1 MNYKISVLVF
11 LLGFFLW
18 NCNSPEKP
26 ATASAEVDP
35 KILRAMMD
43 SSATA
48 WNEGSLEGH
57 LSIYDSTA
65 TFMGANGLVSI
76 PEVKEKF
83 QKKYFNGSKP
93 VQQLAF
99 EEIVIKP
106 LGADFALLTGKFI
119 LSGGNQP
126 EKSGRLS
133 LVFGKT
139 RTGWKV
145 LHDHSS

>member
-1 MNYKISVLVF
+1 MNNKIPFILF
-11 LLGFFLW
+11 LLGIFLW
-18 NCNSPEKP
+18 NCNSPEKQV
-26 ATASAEVDP
+26 AASTTVDP
-35 KILRAMMD
+35 KILRALMD

-57 LSIYDSTA
+57 LSIYDSAA

-93 VQQLAF
+93 VQHLAF
-99 EEIVIKP
+99 DEIQIKP

-126 EKSGRLS
+126 ERSGRFS
-133 LVFGKT
+133 LVLGKT
-139 RTGWKV
+139 KTGWKV

>member
-1 MNYKISVLVF
+1 MKIKLNLSLF
-11 LLGFFLW
+11 LLGIFLW
-18 NCNSPEKP
+18 NCNSPEKQNSTP
-26 ATASAEVDP
+26 TATNPQIFRE
-35 KILRAMMD
+35 IMD

-57 LSIYDSTA
+57 LAIYDSAA
-65 TFMGANGLVSI
+65 TFMGANGLIGI
-76 PEVKEKF
+76 PALKENF
-83 QKKYFNGSKP
+83 QKKYFNGTKP

-99 EEIVIKP
+99 EEIQVKP
-106 LGADFALLTGKFI
+106 LGAEFALITGKFI

-126 EKSGRLS
+126 QNSGRFS

-139 RTGWKV
+139 KTGWKV

>member
-1 MNYKISVLVF
+1 MNYKIHLTLF
-11 LLGFFLW
+11 LLGIFLW

-26 ATASAEVDP
+26 AALSTETDL

-57 LSIYDSTA
+57 LSIYDSAA
-65 TFMGANGLVSI
+65 TFMSANGLISI
-76 PEVKEKF
+76 PEVKENF
-83 QKKYFNGSKP
+83 RKKYFNGSKP

-99 EEIVIKP
+99 EEIVIQP
-106 LGADFALLTGKFI
+106 LGAEFALLTGKFI

-126 EKSGRLS
+126 ERTGRFS

-139 RTGWKV
+139 KTGWKV